1 MKIKNLII
9 SFAIFVFCLANN
21 SFAKTLPPG
30 TGTQADVP
38 SNLLILLDASGS
50 MGWRMS
56 SAQSVNYPMQ
66 STTDSSGNIF
76 VSQYYIYGV
85 KKFTYANKKID
96 TNWGDNGVHKG
107 RSSSSQCRV
116 YYNYGSAKIHNG
128 IIYVPSY
135 YDRKIRMIK
144 ESDGSCLGSIT
155 INQYIR
161 GFDIHTISGTAH
173 LFALHSG
180 GVYTRNLSNNVS
192 KTCSHGNNNYPV
204 SYTHLTL
211 PTILRV

>member
-9 SFAIFVFCLANN
+9 SFVIFVFCLINN

-38 SNLLILLDASGS
+38 SNILILLDASGS

-66 STTDSSGNIF
+66 STTDKSGNIF

-96 TNWGDNGVHKG
+96 TNWGDSGVHKG

-116 YYNYGSAKIHNG
+116 YYNYG
-128 IIYVPSY
+128 
-135 YDRKIRMIK
+135 
-144 ESDGSCLGSIT
+144 
-155 INQYIR
+155 
-161 GFDIHTISGTAH
+161 
-173 LFALHSG
+173 
-180 GVYTRNLSNNVS
+180 
-192 KTCSHGNNNYPV
+192 
-204 SYTHLTL
+204 
-211 PTILRV
+211 

>member
-9 SFAIFVFCLANN
+9 GFVIFVFCLINN

-76 VSQYYIYGV
+76 VSQYYIYGCLLY
-85 KKFTYANKKID
+85 T
-96 TNWGDNGVHKG
+96 
-107 RSSSSQCRV
+107 S
-116 YYNYGSAKIHNG
+116 
-128 IIYVPSY
+128 PSPR
-135 YDRKIRMIK
+135 D
-144 ESDGSCLGSIT
+144 S
-155 INQYIR
+155 
-161 GFDIHTISGTAH
+161 
-173 LFALHSG
+173 
-180 GVYTRNLSNNVS
+180 
-192 KTCSHGNNNYPV
+192 
-204 SYTHLTL
+204 
-211 PTILRV
+211 